1 MTLQVLHFFLN
12 LLSRICR
19 LLVLFTSSR
28 VIIDLLWDVTVD
40 QSDRVVFQRL
50 LWRFSVG
57 AQRIVGS
64 PCTMCSST
72 TLVIAVGIGIYC
84 EFFKGAQSAGFGNF
98 QAFLWYNQ
106 GKWPLEPSK
115 VKKFRLALFVSK
127 HAVRIRWVG
136 DIEPSFITTRT
147 FALQALKT
155 FAFRTV
161 SLTVW
166 LLLYPNSFKKA
177 ASARTRRQNG
187 E

>member
-1 MTLQVLHFFLN
+1 MS
-12 LLSRICR
+12 LLTNQI
-19 LLVLFTSSR
+19 VLFSR
-28 VIIDLLWDVTVD
+28 GYCDV
-40 QSDRVVFQRL
+40 
-50 LWRFSVG
+50 FSVG
-57 AQRIVGS
+57 AQRIVGN

-187 E
+187 EQHCLVSRLRTLASVFSWPIVVHFK